1 MFLGHYAVG
10 LAAKRLTPA
19 LSLGLLLGATQ
30 LADLLWPNLLLA
42 GVERLEI
49 VPGATAVNPLRFVS
63 YPWSHSLV
71 ALLAWGVLLA
81 ALVALVRRGRR
92 LEAGVVVAVVVS
104 HWVLDFASH
113 IPDMPLTVTGEARLG
128 LGLWRSLPWTLAV
141 ELLLLGI
148 GTAVYLRTTR
158 ARDRIGSIG
167 LGVLLGLLVAIY
179 AGSLFGPPPP
189 SVDAVAWSAQALWLF
204 VLFGWWVD
212 RHREPRARGE
222 RPAPPDR
229 SYPVAAGPS

>member
-10 LAAKRLTPA
+10 LAAKRATPA
-19 LSLGLLLGATQ
+19 LSLGLLFGAAQ
-30 LADLLWPNLLLA
+30 LADLLWPNLVLA
-42 GVERLEI
+42 GVEKLEI

-71 ALLAWGVLLA
+71 ALVLWGILLGG
-81 ALVALVRRGRR
+81 LVFLLHRGRR
-92 LEAGVVVAVVVS
+92 LEAGVLVAVVVS
-104 HWVLDFASH
+104 HWLLDVASH
-113 IPDMPLTVTGEARLG
+113 LPDMPVTIGGETRLG

-141 ELLLLGI
+141 ECLLLAAGSAI
-148 GTAVYLRTTR
+148 YLRSTR

-167 LGVLLGLLVAIY
+167 MVVLLVLLLAIY

-189 SVDAVAWSAQALWLF
+189 SAEAVAWSAQALWLF

-212 RHREPRARGE
+212 RHRESRDAGTLE
-222 RPAPPDR
+222 RQ
-229 SYPVAAGPS
+229 AAGSAR